1 MDVGRIVEEWEKN
14 LRKSALIDKHTG
26 KLNLKVIHALL
37 NGDEEE
43 EVATGE
49 ISEGLMHLRASLP
62 DPPELCRKLE
72 NYLKQAGIDL
82 KAADILRAE
91 KAFKEVLGLKILDA
105 FRRIL
110 QTWLE
115 NPQNFD
121 IEKPFSEN
129 QHEICF
135 LAKLTH
141 PQTYAQ
147 LSLSFPE
154 DDLPNLYKN
163 QDIPEG
169 YGADPEVRKLFEAI
183 EKEEFGAFFITG
195 KAGTG
200 KTTFIRYLCRE
211 SKKPS
216 ILLAYTGMA
225 SVNIGGQ
232 TIHSFFKLEP
242 RPYIPGDEN
251 IPVFS
256 KTYSKR
262 KIIEKVHR
270 IIIDEISM
278 VRADILEAID
288 FSLRNNGG
296 NPFLPFG
303 GKQIIMVGDLFQLP
317 PILSGDPVERELFR
331 EVYPGEWFF
340 HAPAY
345 RALNPNFFEFQ
356 TPHRQ
361 MTDPQFVK
369 ILDEIRTGE
378 FTEETLQVLNQRVM
392 PNYRPGDR
400 DFVIML
406 TSVNASA
413 TNYNKYKL
421 NQLVDQVIVKEA
433 LIEGDFP
440 EIKFPADRQLE
451 LKRNAQVI
459 FLKNDPGGR
468 WVNGTIALID
478 HISEDYI
485 QVMLADKSIH
495 QVYRHTWENRVYE
508 WDPKKRTIKSKVIGT
523 FTQYPLKLA
532 WAITIHKSQGLT
544 FDRVMIDLGRGA
556 FAAGQVYVALS
567 RCRTLDGIVLGRGI
581 RPEEIIVDNR
591 VKNFYFAEKTAADFR
606 ISGNFGSDD

>member
-1 MDVGRIVEEWEKN
+1 MDDDIIKGWQRRLQESQVIEKQT
-14 LRKSALIDKHTG
+14 R
-26 KLNLKVIHALL
+26 KLNLHKLHDLL
-37 NGDEEE
+37 HGNDEEGD
-43 EVATGE
+43 TPL
-49 ISEGLMHLRASLP
+49 SKGLMHLRTRLP
-62 DPPELCRKLE
+62 DPRELSSHLE
-72 NYLKQAGIDL
+72 IFLKQVGIALRADEIL
-82 KAADILRAE
+82 KAE
-91 KAFKEVLGLKILDA
+91 KLYKEALGLKILDA
-105 FRRIL
+105 MRRIL

-115 NPQNFD
+115 NPENFD
-121 IEKPFSEN
+121 IEHPFKDN
-129 QHEICF
+129 QREILF
-135 LAKLTH
+135 LAKLSQLH
-141 PQTYAQ
+141 IDEQ
-147 LSLSFPE
+147 LSISFPE

-163 QDIPEG
+163 QEIPEG
-169 YGADPEVRKLFEAI
+169 YGDDPEVRKLFEEI
-183 EKEEFGAFFITG
+183 ENREYGAYLITG

-200 KTTFIRYLCRE
+200 KTTFIRYLC
-211 SKKPS
+211 SKSNKTT

-242 RPYIPGDEN
+242 RPYIPKDEN

-256 KTYSKR
+256 KFSSKR
-262 KIIEKVHR
+262 KIIEKVQR

-317 PILSGDPVERELFR
+317 PILSDDPVERELFR

-345 RALNPNFFEFQ
+345 RALNPEFFEFQ

-361 MTDPQFVK
+361 ITDPQFVR

-378 FTEETLQVLNQRVM
+378 FSETTLQSLNQRVM

-406 TSVNASA
+406 TSINANA

-421 NQLVDQVIVKEA
+421 NQLFDPVVVKEA
-433 LIEGDFP
+433 LIEGEFP
-440 EIKFPADRQLE
+440 EIKFPTDRLLE
-451 LKRNAQVI
+451 IKRNAQVI

-485 QVMLADKSIH
+485 QVMLADHSIH

-567 RCRTLDGIVLGRGI
+567 RCRTLNGIVLGRGI

-591 VKNFYFAEKTAADFR
+591 VKNFYFAEKTAADIR
-606 ISGNFGSDD
+606 ISGNFGSDGLN